1 VEAIFSPWPKPH
13 FSTAINTFS
22 TEANTFKQ
30 SLNGLTMGVD
40 IQPLIADNDVHNLSC
55 LASIIKAQGN
65 NYDSILIQQGK
76 QTYVYSIGS
85 SGNVAYASCKLDEPI
100 CAIYARM
107 QEAKKNIMPHLRES
121 LFKYDAT
128 NNLVFF
134 NSQEMSLNDIL
145 KKA

>member
-1 VEAIFSPWPKPH
+1 
-13 FSTAINTFS
+13 
-22 TEANTFKQ
+22 
-30 SLNGLTMGVD
+30 MGVD
-40 IQPLIADNDVHNLSC
+40 IQPHLADRGVCNLSC
-55 LASIIKAQGN
+55 LAMAIKAQGKD
-65 NYDSILIQQGK
+65 YDSILIQQGN
-76 QTYVYSIGS
+76 QTSVFSLGS

-134 NSQEMSLNDIL
+134 NSQEMSLNDIV